1 MKGRTVITSKE
12 QSPYLM
18 GWEKYKD
25 VADIDVKET
34 NVLWKFKD
42 EDEAIRAAR
51 LFMNLGCEYVQRV

>member
-1 MKGRTVITSKE
+1 MKGKTVITSKE

-25 VADIDVKET
+25 IADIDVKDSM
-34 NVLWKFKD
+34 VLWKFKD
-42 EDEAIRAAR
+42 EDEAIKAGN

>member
-1 MKGRTVITSKE
+1 MKGKTVITSKE

-25 VADIDVKET
+25 VADIDVKDSM
-34 NVLWKFKD
+34 VLWKFKD
-42 EDEAIRAAR
+42 EDEAIRASK